1 MGQSSLSDSSRRKS
15 RDFDRPRPLRSI
27 FCEPN
32 LTQNTTLRHA
42 RYSLLQLMDVRRIVS
57 YRVLSTVSSMAAF
70 ACPETERLKK
80 TTIPTYDNKTGKLTQ
95 LTYDRNKNGKIDT
108 WTDMDGTRA
117 LRSRIDLDE
126 DGKIDRWEYYDDKGG
141 VVKVGFSRMQDGR
154 EDAWGYSTQAGRRA
168 RGAIP
173 PTGRGNK

>member
-1 MGQSSLSDSSRRKS
+1 M
-15 RDFDRPRPLRSI
+15 
-27 FCEPN
+27 N
-32 LTQNTTLRHA
+32 VA
-42 RYSLLQLMDVRRIVS
+42 RIVAHLLLAPAMS
-57 YRVLSTVSSMAAF
+57 VAAC
-70 ACPETERLKK
+70 ANPETERLKK
-80 TTIPTYDNKTGKLTQ
+80 TTIPTYDNKTGKLAQ